1 VRNEGTRPDSICR
14 VASSSSN
21 GSTEADWTDIKSI
34 LKYLRGT
41 SNYGLMYGAGN
52 SKGMLEAFSDADFAD
67 DVRTKRSTSGA
78 VAVYAGSATAWSSQ
92 LQRSVTL
99 SR

>member
-1 VRNEGTRPDSICR
+1 
-14 VASSSSN
+14 
-21 GSTEADWTDIKSI
+21 
-34 LKYLRGT
+34 
-41 SNYGLMYGAGN
+41 MYGAGN